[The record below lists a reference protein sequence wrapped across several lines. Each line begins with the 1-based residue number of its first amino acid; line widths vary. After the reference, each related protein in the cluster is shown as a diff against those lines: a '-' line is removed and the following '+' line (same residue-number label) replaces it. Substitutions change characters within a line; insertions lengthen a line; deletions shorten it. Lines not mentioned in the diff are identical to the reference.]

1 MSSQLLLSP
10 PICLKGLVC
19 SDTPCSVL
27 SVHCVKCGPLALQEL
42 PNRPTCTSFGLVPA
56 SVQEGSLQPTG
67 LGQSVSSVN
76 QTSGWHVTR
85 WTHGWREGPLVSDS
99 VRV

>member
-1 MSSQLLLSP
+1 MFCVEFSLCQMWSS
-10 PICLKGLVC
+10 
-19 SDTPCSVL
+19 
-27 SVHCVKCGPLALQEL
+27 
-42 PNRPTCTSFGLVPA
+42 CTAGAAKRAHLYFLWLVPA

-85 WTHGWREGPLVSDS
+85 WTHRWREGPLVSDS